1 MVSTY
6 HSIIGYPVSH
16 CVRNIENELQPNFV
30 LRVFSFSNMTAA
42 GEKTLAH
49 SKNQV
54 TDLSTESGNLLKM
67 AAKTKRERIWVQNLE
82 TSENKKKGGKGE
94 LIVLRIIEKD
104 SNNM

>member
-1 MVSTY
+1 
-6 HSIIGYPVSH
+6 
-16 CVRNIENELQPNFV
+16 
-30 LRVFSFSNMTAA
+30 MTAA

-82 TSENKKKGGKGE
+82 TSEKQKKRRQRRTHCAQDYRE
-94 LIVLRIIEKD
+94 RF
-104 SNNM
+104 